1 MKNNNSKRH
10 HYIPK
15 FLIKKFCDKGGLLYI
30 YDKKKDI
37 IHSNPRSPKSVL
49 FENHRNTIK
58 IDNQASSI
66 IEDELF
72 QILDDTSSKYIKE
85 LQTSEIK
92 PSLFS
97 DENLVQLQFFV
108 INLFWRIPKT
118 DYVVEDLIN
127 RAKITTDGI
136 DPELLRNDVSWRK
149 LKRIELYNETIN
161 QMSESITKPS
171 GYYTKIVE
179 FDEDIFVLG
188 DYPFIFRNYLKKF
201 TDLVEDDF
209 YIALTSKRILSFST
223 KPMQSF
229 TKSMSLTYNA
239 SIINESHNYVV
250 SNNLK
255 MLKGS
260 VEFYKRLKGENHNHI
275 AKFRLFKEEI

>member
-1 MKNNNSKRH
+1 M
-10 HYIPK
+10 
-15 FLIKKFCDKGGLLYI
+15 
-30 YDKKKDI
+30 
-37 IHSNPRSPKSVL
+37 L